1 LFPWQGREPAG
12 YYLCHVES
20 IYLDY
25 NSTTP
30 VDPDVLQA
38 MLPYFTEKFGNASSL
53 HRWGWTAAAA
63 VDSAREEVA
72 QLIGAEPGEIVFTS
86 GATEAINMAM
96 HGVLQAY
103 AATGKHMVIC
113 QTEHKAV
120 IDTALALEKYRGAA
134 ISWLPVNREGLTDP
148 EELRK
153 MLRKD
158 TVLVA
163 VMLANNETGVLQDIE
178 RIGTV
183 YREHNCLLLCDTTQ
197 AAGKIRLAV
206 NEQNIDIAVLSAHK
220 FYGPKGIGA
229 LYIRRKN
236 PRVSMAPR
244 LTGGGH
250 EKGLRSGTLAVPLI
264 VGMGAACRK
273 ACIELWDYGSR
284 TSRLRTWLE
293 QQLTVER
300 QHGFINGSTRSR
312 LPNTANLC
320 FPGIQATRLISM
332 LPEIGISTGSACSG
346 ALQKPSHVLESTG
359 LSKAEI
365 AASVR
370 ISIGKLTSKE
380 ETDVAILRIG
390 QALDTL
396 LGRA

>member
-1 LFPWQGREPAG
+1 
-12 YYLCHVES
+12 VES

-63 VDSAREEVA
+63 VDCAREEVA

-103 AATGKHMVIC
+103 AAKGKHMVIC

-178 RIGTV
+178 KIGTIC
-183 YREHNCLLLCDTTQ
+183 REH
-197 AAGKIRLAV
+197 V
-206 NEQNIDIAVLSAHK
+206 
-220 FYGPKGIGA
+220 
-229 LYIRRKN
+229 
-236 PRVSMAPR
+236 
-244 LTGGGH
+244 
-250 EKGLRSGTLAVPLI
+250 
-264 VGMGAACRK
+264 
-273 ACIELWDYGSR
+273 
-284 TSRLRTWLE
+284 
-293 QQLTVER
+293 
-300 QHGFINGSTRSR
+300 
-312 LPNTANLC
+312 
-320 FPGIQATRLISM
+320 
-332 LPEIGISTGSACSG
+332 
-346 ALQKPSHVLESTG
+346 
-359 LSKAEI
+359 
-365 AASVR
+365 
-370 ISIGKLTSKE
+370 
-380 ETDVAILRIG
+380 
-390 QALDTL
+390 
-396 LGRA
+396 

>member
-1 LFPWQGREPAG
+1 
-12 YYLCHVES
+12 VES

-63 VDSAREEVA
+63 VDNAREEVA

-103 AATGKHMVIC
+103 ATKGKHMVIC
-113 QTEHKAV
+113 RTEHKAV
-120 IDTALALEKYRGAA
+120 IDTALALEKYRGAE

-153 MLRKD
+153 LLRKD

-163 VMLANNETGVLQDIE
+163 VMLANNETGVMQDIE

-183 YREHNCLLLCDTTQ
+183 CREHGCLLLCDTTQ

-236 PRVSMAPR
+236 PRVSMAPL

-273 ACIELWDYGSR
+273 ACSELWDYGSH

-346 ALQKPSHVLESTG
+346 ALQEPSHVLESMG

-370 ISIGKLTSKE
+370 ISIGKLTTKE

-396 LGRA
+396 LSRA